1 MKLNILSLLVSLIT
15 IAGASLPQRCFADL
29 AGDFVHRHKQNQVD
43 DIVEQAHG
51 GRQAVLG
58 ALNAQLVNIS
68 GDDLR
73 HRSVAVCLHEQ
84 YLFKGKVHDAAHGHD
99 QHDDDGGHNGRQI
112 DVDDTLQP
120 CSAVDGGR
128 LVQVRRNARQRGD
141 VDDRSKHTN
150 R

>member
-58 ALNAQLVNIS
+58 AFDAQLVNIS

-84 YLFKGKVHDAAHGHD
+84 HFSKERFMMPPTAMISMMTMVGIMAGRLMWMIRCSRVAPSMVAASCRSGE
-99 QHDDDGGHNGRQI
+99 
-112 DVDDTLQP
+112 TP
-120 CSAVDGGR
+120 ACSA
-128 LVQVRRNARQRGD
+128 AM
-141 VDDRSKHTN
+141 
-150 R
+150 